1 MCFNCFHDELKLFPF
16 QLEGQAAFQGQP
28 VQNGA
33 RLGKPQAILR
43 FGICSQERNLTEVW
57 SVAWVLCMAKPKL
70 PSLRWMLLLLDSGL
84 EDKLLPLIN
93 DVPSTEPLPGRDRA
107 VSGSS

>member
-1 MCFNCFHDELKLFPF
+1 M
-16 QLEGQAAFQGQP
+16 
-28 VQNGA
+28 
-33 RLGKPQAILR
+33 
-43 FGICSQERNLTEVW
+43 W
-57 SVAWVLCMAKPKL
+57 SVAWVLCRAKPKL

-107 VSGSS
+107 DSATSDCRLYQLLPMSLEAGLS